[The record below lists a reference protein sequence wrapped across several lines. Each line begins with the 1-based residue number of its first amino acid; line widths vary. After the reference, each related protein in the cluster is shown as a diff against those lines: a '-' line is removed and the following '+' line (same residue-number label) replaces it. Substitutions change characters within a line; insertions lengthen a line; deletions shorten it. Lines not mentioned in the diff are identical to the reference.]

1 MKKKVAKTPTP
12 DKVLLSSD
20 EDLLMA
26 KYEFYLELL
35 ESYKEDKENEQSFA
49 TVYRIVASSDGPAER
64 QTLDELRRHYNSELR
79 DLEKGR
85 KPREQVI
92 NNLNKLVELI
102 ETADCLCKQFAIDFY
117 SVHGRE
123 MCHEH
128 EMEPFNTLWDEFIC
142 AHSYKQLN
150 RMLLAIYATFQ
161 TVGKLRSS
169 AALNKGKI
177 PTSKWMNEWMNNRR
191 GKDHLSHSNIFIF
204 ETCQE
209 NGSIKWNEFVFDG
222 YVHMGTS

>member
-1 MKKKVAKTPTP
+1 MKKKVGNTPTP

-35 ESYKEDKENEQSFA
+35 ESYKEDKEKEQSFA
-49 TVYRIVASSDGPAER
+49 TVCRIVASSDGPAER
-64 QTLDELRRHYNSELR
+64 QPLDELLRHYNSELR

-92 NNLNKLVELI
+92 KNLNKLVELI
-102 ETADCLCKQFAIDFY
+102 ETADFLCKQFATEFF

-123 MCHEH
+123 MCHKH
-128 EMEPFNTLWDEFIC
+128 EMETFSTLRDELIYT
-142 AHSYKQLN
+142 HSNKQLN
-150 RMLLAIYATFQ
+150 RMLLAIYATLQ
-161 TVGKLRSS
+161 TVGKIRLS

-177 PTSKWMNEWMNNRR
+177 PTSKRMNEWMNNRR
-191 GKDHLSHSNIFIF
+191 DRDHSSS
-204 ETCQE
+204 Q
-209 NGSIKWNEFVFDG
+209 
-222 YVHMGTS
+222 